1 MARIALTGET
11 EGLPVAQAVEEA
23 VGRRSGRAAKAPR
36 LSFPPA
42 AGSVTGGPISSGRNV
57 DNDDAFDV
65 SGIAVGDTLL
75 AKGFAPSG
83 IKEWFQAEV
92 KALRPPPSFPPIV
105 VKFIATEDGS
115 KLVLALPQPRV
126 AYVIKNDTKPLP

>member
-1 MARIALTGET
+1 M
-11 EGLPVAQAVEEA
+11 
-23 VGRRSGRAAKAPR
+23 PR
-36 LSFPPA
+36 
-42 AGSVTGGPISSGRNV
+42 
-57 DNDDAFDV
+57 
-65 SGIAVGDTLL
+65 
-75 AKGFAPSG
+75 GFAPSG

-92 KALRPPPSFPPIV
+92 KALRPPPSFLPIV